1 MSAAFKE
8 APIKGYE
15 NLVQTLMAAY
25 EEIGFKRGRSI
36 IAKLLQYLVND
47 LKLVIKKDKIF
58 FYDMTP
64 MEAELFSDNDNE

>member
-1 MSAAFKE
+1 
-8 APIKGYE
+8 
-15 NLVQTLMAAY
+15 MAAY
-25 EEIGFKRGRSI
+25 EEIGFKRGRSN

>member
-1 MSAAFKE
+1 MK
-8 APIKGYE
+8 
-15 NLVQTLMAAY
+15 NVVQALMAAY